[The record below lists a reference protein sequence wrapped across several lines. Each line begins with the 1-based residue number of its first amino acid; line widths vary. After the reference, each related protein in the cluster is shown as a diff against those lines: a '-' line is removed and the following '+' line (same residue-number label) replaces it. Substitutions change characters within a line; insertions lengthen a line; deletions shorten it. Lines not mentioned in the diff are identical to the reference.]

1 MKINSM
7 KYKIENTVSL
17 LNDPA
22 ARYLKANEGISKLD
36 FLSIAEMTGLNLTE
50 FSALLPVSRRTIE
63 KVKDQELLS
72 PVVSDRVLQIAAL
85 YQHGIDVLG
94 DLGSFKE
101 WLSSPLIA
109 LGNKKPIEFMNN
121 DTGISIINDLLG
133 RIAHGVYS

>member
-1 MKINSM
+1 M